1 MIDARRAAVLL
12 AAWLLVASAL
22 APALGSARPAHEIPV
37 EQVDG
42 TLSGVDSTGWD
53 RVPAASV
60 PLESAPS
67 AVPNANETTTE
78 RVDVQAAH
86 NDSHLFVRVQWPDA
100 TQDADAADP
109 REFTD
114 AFAVQVPANTT
125 KRPPIAMGG
134 AGNMVNVWYWN
145 ADTSAEELLAGGAG
159 TTTKFQDQSVSV
171 SATHTGEGANGTWTA
186 VFTRELDPGGEN
198 RTTVPEDDDLDVA
211 FAAWNGS
218 SGERSGQKA
227 VSEWYYLATGP
238 GPQGP
243 PYAAILWAI
252 SGISIVA
259 TIAVTVRGVRRTGE
273 GGN

>member
-12 AAWLLVASAL
+12 VAWLLVASAL
-22 APALGSARPAHEIPV
+22 APTLGSARPANEIPV

-42 TLSGVDSTGWD
+42 SLASVDATGWD
-53 RVPAASV
+53 RVPAAGV
-60 PLESAPS
+60 PLDSAPS
-67 AVPNANETTTE
+67 AVPNADQTTTD

-100 TQDADAADP
+100 TRDTDVDDP

-114 AFAVQVPANTT
+114 AFAVQVPANRT

-134 AGNMVNVWYWN
+134 SGNMVNVWYWN
-145 ADTSAEELLAGGAG
+145 ADTGTEELLAGGAG
-159 TTTKFQDQSVSV
+159 TTTTFQDHSISV
-171 SATHTGEGANGTWTA
+171 SAKHTGDGANGTWTA
-186 VFTRELDPGGEN
+186 VFTRQLQPAGEN
-198 RTTVPEDDDLDVA
+198 RTTVPRDEDLDVA

-252 SGISIVA
+252 AGISIVA

-273 GGN
+273 VSD

>member
-22 APALGSARPAHEIPV
+22 APTLGSARPAHEIPV
-37 EQVDG
+37 EQVGGSLAGPDA
-42 TLSGVDSTGWD
+42 TGWD
-53 RVPAASV
+53 RVPAADV

-67 AVPNANETTTE
+67 GLPNANQTTIE

-86 NDSHLFVRVQWPDA
+86 NESHLFVRVQWPDA
-100 TQDADAADP
+100 TQDTAADGP

-114 AFAVQVPANTT
+114 ALAVQFPANTT
-125 KRPPIAMGG
+125 SRPPIAMGG

-145 ADTSAEELLAGGAG
+145 ADTGGEELLAGGAG
-159 TTTKFQDQSVSV
+159 TTTAFQEQSVSV
-171 SATHTGEGANGTWTA
+171 SARYTGEGANGTWTA
-186 VFTRELDPGGEN
+186 VFTRELQPAGGN
-198 RTTVPEDDDLDVA
+198 RTSVPDERDLDVA

-218 SGERSGQKA
+218 SGERSGQKG

-243 PYAAILWAI
+243 PYEAILWTVA
-252 SGISIVA
+252 GIAVVA

-273 GGN
+273 VTD